1 MIDQAASMSSACARY
16 RLEGVPAPDLVQGP
30 PRFRVKVR
38 KLALARLLMRELLE
52 YRASPGV
59 ALSRPC
65 VYGVFS
71 GPLGGFAPRER
82 LCVGCLRCTVEYP
95 EVVQIQPNPERER
108 LGDSFFG
115 PDDIDTILYES
126 RTARVPVRGAGY
138 RGRFGGEG
146 WDGIWTDMSEIVR
159 PTRDGIHG
167 RETIGTDVDIGM
179 FPPWLRFDA
188 AGEPQGQLPRFF
200 TIQLPL
206 LFDLPTR
213 SAESPELLHALADAA
228 LRLETLA
235 LVPARCT
242 LDPALRGP
250 HVVPVL
256 SPPDWGGVDD
266 LDPRSRMLELDG
278 WNPERFAELVR
289 RFPGSLVAVRVTADA
304 DVLGIVRGGA
314 RVVHLVAD
322 HHGRAGAGF
331 VGDAIRSAHRQLVEA
346 GVREEVTLL
355 GSGGIARAE
364 HLAKAIICGL
374 DAGALDVAICVALQ
388 GRFEGEVGDRDS
400 CRVRLPRLDA
410 RWATQRIVNLAAA
423 WRDQLLEVLGAMGLR
438 EVRRLRGEL
447 GRALFQSELERE
459 AFAGIR
465 GYEPRA

>member
-1 MIDQAASMSSACARY
+1 MASAYARY
-16 RLEGVPAPDLVQGP
+16 HLEGVPAPDLVPGP
-30 PRFRVKVR
+30 PRFRVEVR
-38 KLALARLLMRELLE
+38 KLSLARLLLRELLQ
-52 YRASPGV
+52 YRANLGV
-59 ALSRPC
+59 VLSRPC

-95 EVVQIQPNPERER
+95 EVVQIHPDPERER
-108 LGDSFFG
+108 PGDSFVG
-115 PDDIDTILYES
+115 PDDVDAILYES
-126 RTARVPVRGAGY
+126 RTGRVPVRGAGY

-167 RETIGTDVDIGM
+167 REAIGTDVDVGA

-188 AGEPQGQLPRFF
+188 AAEPQGSVPRFF

-206 LFDLPTR
+206 LFDLPPR
-213 SAESPELLHALADAA
+213 SAESPELLHSLADAA
-228 LRLETLA
+228 LRLDTLA
-235 LVPARCT
+235 LVPARWAV
-242 LDPALRGP
+242 DPALRGP

-256 SPPDWGGVDD
+256 SPPEWGAVND
-266 LDPRSRMLELDG
+266 LDPHPRMLELDG
-278 WNPERFAELVR
+278 WDPVRFAETVR
-289 RFPGSLVAVRVTADA
+289 RFPGSLVAVRVPAEA
-304 DVLGIVRGGA
+304 DVLGIVRDGA
-314 RVVHLVAD
+314 RVIHLVAD
-322 HHGRAGAGF
+322 YHGAAAGF
-331 VGDAIRSAHRQLVEA
+331 FGDAIRSTHRQLVEA

-374 DAGALDVAICVALQ
+374 DAGALDVAVCVALQ
-388 GRFEGEVGDRDS
+388 GRFEGEARDRGS
-400 CRVRLPRLDA
+400 CRVRLPRPDP
-410 RWATQRIVNLAAA
+410 RWAAQRIVNLAAS

-447 GRALFQSELERE
+447 GRALFQSELEHD
-459 AFAGIR
+459 AFEGIR

>member
-1 MIDQAASMSSACARY
+1 MSPAYPRY
-16 RLEGVPAPDLVQGP
+16 HLEGVPAPDVVRGP
-30 PRFRVKVR
+30 PGFRVKVR
-38 KLALARLLMRELLE
+38 KLALARLLLRELLE
-52 YRASPGV
+52 YRANLGV
-59 ALSRPC
+59 ILSRPC

-82 LCVGCLRCTVEYP
+82 LCVGCLRCTVEHP
-95 EVVQIQPNPERER
+95 EVVQIHRHPEHER
-108 LGDSFFG
+108 LGDSFLE
-115 PDDIDTILYES
+115 PDDVDAILYES
-126 RTARVPVRGAGY
+126 RTGRVPVRGAGY

-167 RETIGTDVDIGM
+167 REKIGTDVDIGV

-188 AGEPQGQLPRFF
+188 AAEPKGPVPRFF

-206 LFDLPTR
+206 LFDLPPR

-228 LRLETLA
+228 RRLDTLA
-235 LVPARCT
+235 LIPARWAV
-242 LDPALRGP
+242 DPALGGP

-256 SPPDWGGVDD
+256 SSPEWGAVND
-266 LDPRSRMLELDG
+266 LDLHPRMVELSG
-278 WNPERFAELVR
+278 WDPLRFAETVR
-289 RFPGSLVAVRVTADA
+289 RFPGSLVAIRVPAEA
-304 DVLGIVRGGA
+304 DVLRIVREGA

-322 HHGRAGAGF
+322 HHGRAATRF
-331 VGDAIRSAHRQLVEA
+331 FGDAIRSAHRQLVDA
-346 GVREEVTLL
+346 GMREEVTLL
-355 GSGGIARAE
+355 GSGGITRAE

-374 DAGALDVAICVALQ
+374 DAGALDLAVCVALQ
-388 GRFEGEVGDRDS
+388 GRFEREARDRGS
-400 CRVRLPRLDA
+400 CRVRLPRLDP
-410 RWATQRIVNLAAA
+410 RWATQRIVNLAAS

-438 EVRRLRGEL
+438 EVRRLRGEV
-447 GRALFQSELERE
+447 GRALFQSELERD

>member
-1 MIDQAASMSSACARY
+1 MSSAYTRY
-16 RLEGVPAPDLVQGP
+16 QLEGVPAPDLFPVP
-30 PRFRVKVR
+30 PRFRVRVR
-38 KLALARLLMRELLE
+38 KLSLARLLLRELLE
-52 YRASPGV
+52 YRANPGV
-59 ALSRPC
+59 VLSRPC

-95 EVVQIQPNPERER
+95 EVVQIHPHAERER
-108 LGDSFFG
+108 LGSACLG
-115 PDDIDTILYES
+115 PDDVDSILYES
-126 RTARVPVRGAGY
+126 RTGRVPVRGAGY

-167 RETIGTDVDIGM
+167 RETIGTDVDVGV

-188 AGEPQGQLPRFF
+188 AAEPQGPVPRFF

-206 LFDLPTR
+206 LFDLPPR

-228 LRLETLA
+228 LRLDTLA
-235 LVPARCT
+235 LISARRAVD
-242 LDPALRGP
+242 LALRGP

-256 SPPDWGGVDD
+256 SPHEWGAVND
-266 LDPRSRMLELDG
+266 LDSRSRMLELDG
-278 WNPERFAELVR
+278 WDPVRFAETVR
-289 RFPGSLVAVRVTADA
+289 RFPGSLVAVRVPADA
-304 DVLGIVRGGA
+304 DVLPIVREGA

-322 HHGRAGAGF
+322 YRGRAGAGF
-331 VGDAIRSAHRQLVEA
+331 FGDAIRSAHRQLVDA
-346 GVREEVTLL
+346 GLREEVTLL

-374 DAGALDVAICVALQ
+374 DAGALDVVPCIALQ
-388 GRFEGEVGDRDS
+388 GRFEGDARDSGS
-400 CRVRLPRLDA
+400 CRVELPRFDP
-410 RWATQRIVNLAAA
+410 RWAAQRIVNLAAS